1 VCAARTSTTLIPAGA
16 GGEQSVEREKAARQG
31 ARLMPDGDRFS
42 ATCGC
47 GLRVATSMLMGWDTS
62 NLAVSTAMP
71 DVTELLY
78 QN

>member
-16 GGEQSVEREKAARQG
+16 GGEQSEREKAARQG